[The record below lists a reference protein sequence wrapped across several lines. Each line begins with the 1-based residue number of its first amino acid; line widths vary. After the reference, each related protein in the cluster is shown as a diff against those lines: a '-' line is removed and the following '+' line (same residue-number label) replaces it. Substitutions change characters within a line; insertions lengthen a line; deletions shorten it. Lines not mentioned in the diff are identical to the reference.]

1 MPYHGSFSREHNRFI
16 VIRLDHS
23 RQALTTGGD
32 VAHISDEEESRRR
45 EIQASES
52 EYKSAEP

>member
-16 VIRLDHS
+16 VIRLDHG
-23 RQALTTGGD
+23 RKVLATGGD
-32 VAHISDEEESRRR
+32 VAHDSDEGVPRRR
-45 EIQASES
+45 DIQPSES